1 MTSTLPTINLYEV
14 LTALPGDRPL
24 LQYEQESLTAAELLE
39 RVEMYRQQQAAPSAF
54 VLHAGNPVAALIQLI
69 ALDGVA
75 SQVFLVPESL
85 AESDDFALLCERF
98 SDYCSASGHKQ
109 SGATQWLLATSG
121 TTGTPK
127 LIAHDTASLTRAL
140 KHNPE
145 RGAGY
150 RWGLVY
156 EPFRFAGLQV
166 LLQSLM
172 AGSEL
177 IICHQLPFSEQ
188 LSCLRDAKVNALS
201 ATPTF
206 WRKVLF
212 HGGLEGTPLQQVT
225 LGGEPVDQTLLD
237 ALRKYFPQAR
247 LTHIYAATE
256 TGVGFAVTDGHEG
269 FPASW
274 LQTGVRSSTGNTKL
288 KETPDGT
295 LALGRPEQMG
305 GEFIDTG
312 DRIER
317 RGERIVFIGRLSGA
331 INVGGNKVMPE
342 EVELVIRQVPGVAD
356 VRVQGKGSSLVGEL
370 VSCQIVP
377 TSDAPEPDLL
387 KQAILETCRA
397 SLARFKVPALIG
409 FTTELETNAT
419 GKLVRK

>member
-1 MTSTLPTINLYEV
+1 MTSTLPAINLYEV
-14 LTALPGDRPL
+14 LTALPGDRQL

-39 RVEMYRQQQAAPSAF
+39 RVDMFRQQQSAPGAV
-54 VLHAGNPVAALIQLI
+54 VLHAGNAVAALIQMI
-69 ALDGVA
+69 ALDGLA
-75 SQVFLVPESL
+75 SHVFLVPESL
-85 AESDDFALLCERF
+85 ADSDDFALLCERF
-98 SDYCSASGHKQ
+98 SDYCGDSDDKQ

-127 LIAHDTASLTRAL
+127 LIAHDTASLIRAL

-145 RGAGY
+145 RGAAY

-166 LLQSLM
+166 LLQSLI

-177 IICHQLPFSEQ
+177 IICHQQPFSEQ
-188 LSCLRDAKVNALS
+188 LICLRDAQVNALS

-212 HGGLEGTPLQQVT
+212 HGGFKGIPLQQIT

-237 ALRKYFPQAR
+237 ALRRYFPQAR

-256 TGVGFAVTDGHEG
+256 TGVGFAVTDGCEG

-274 LQTGVRSSTGNTKL
+274 FETGVRSGTGSISI
-288 KETPDGT
+288 KETTDGT
-295 LALGRPEQMG
+295 LALERPGQKG

-312 DRIER
+312 DLIER
-317 RGERIVFIGRLSGA
+317 RGERVVFIGRLSGA

-342 EVELVIRQVPGVAD
+342 EVEQVIRQVPGVAE
-356 VRVQGKGSSLVGEL
+356 VRVQGKGSSLVGQL

-377 TSDAPEPDLL
+377 TSDAPEPGLL
-387 KQAILETCRA
+387 KQAILEKCRA
-397 SLARFKVPALIG
+397 SLARFKVPALIK